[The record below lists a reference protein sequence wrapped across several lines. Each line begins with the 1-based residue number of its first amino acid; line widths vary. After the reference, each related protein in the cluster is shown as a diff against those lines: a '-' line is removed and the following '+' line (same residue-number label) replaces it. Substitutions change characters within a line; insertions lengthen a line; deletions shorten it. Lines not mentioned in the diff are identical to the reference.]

1 MAALKQPGITE
12 GFRRGLTFLKADP
25 RHDPHMEQTQIGL
38 FDLAEQRLD
47 WVDRRQVL
55 LSQNIANASTPGFEA
70 KDLTPF
76 AQALAQASPEMART
90 NARHL
95 TPPGG
100 AGVSTRQRPHERAP
114 DGNAVSLE
122 EELEKVSDTQGTQAL
137 VTNLYQK
144 YMGMFRTALG
154 K

>member
-1 MAALKQPGITE
+1 M
-12 GFRRGLTFLKADP
+12 
-25 RHDPHMEQTQIGL
+25 GL

-55 LSQNIANASTPGFEA
+55 LSQNIANANTPGYA
-70 KDLTPF
+70 PKDLTSF
-76 AQALAQASPEMART
+76 AQTLAQASPEMAQT

-95 TPPGG
+95 SPPGG
-100 AGVSTRQRPHERAP
+100 IGVNTLQRPHERAP
-114 DGNAVSLE
+114 DGNAVSVE
-122 EELEKVSDTQGTQAL
+122 EELVKVSNTQGTQAL

-144 YMGMFRTALG
+144 YMGMFSTVLD

>member
-1 MAALKQPGITE
+1 
-12 GFRRGLTFLKADP
+12 
-25 RHDPHMEQTQIGL
+25 MEATRIGL
-38 FDLAEQRLD
+38 FDLAEQRLN

-55 LSQNIANASTPGFEA
+55 LSQNIANANTPGFEA

-76 AQALAQASPEMART
+76 AEALAQASPEMART

-95 TPPGG
+95 APPGG
-100 AGVSTRQRPHERAP
+100 TGVNARQRPHERAP

-122 EELEKVSDTQGTQAL
+122 EELMKVSDTQGTQAL

-144 YMGMFRTALG
+144 YLGMFRTALG